1 MNNFIFLAAQSTFQD
16 PYNGADDWA
25 SRWGRF
31 SGLGIQT
38 AILGMLT
45 VFAVL
50 IIIWGCLE
58 LFHYCFYTLPESRKN
73 ASSADKAGNSEDTAE
88 ANAEEYV
95 TEAPEETD
103 DGELV
108 AAIVAAITAL
118 RAEEAGASGTAPSAF
133 KVVSFRRR

>member
-25 SRWGRF
+25 SRWSRF
-31 SGLGIQT
+31 SGMGIQT
-38 AILGMLT
+38 AILGILT

-58 LFHYCFYTLPESRKN
+58 LFHYCFYTLPESRKHAPSEDKADN
-73 ASSADKAGNSEDTAE
+73 SADSTDASS
-88 ANAEEYV
+88 EEYV
-95 TEAPEETD
+95 TEATEETD

-118 RAEEAGASGTAPSAF
+118 RAEEAGATGTAPGAF
-133 KVVSFRRR
+133 RVVSFRRR